1 MVNVGDSIVNGNTA
15 DKYFLPIKT
24 TFYTSYPLVKKMYVK
39 AEGDI
44 ADPTNYNIY
53 VYY

>member
-15 DKYFLPIKT
+15 DIYLLPIKT

-44 ADPTNYNIY
+44 PDPTNYNIY
-53 VYY
+53 VHY

>member
-1 MVNVGDSIVNGNTA
+1 MVNVIVNGNTA

-44 ADPTNYNIY
+44 ADHTNYNID
-53 VYY
+53 VYF